1 MLMATRCVLAF
12 PLWQY
17 LNQRLFSPGF
27 TLNPK
32 RFWRQYYNA
41 YLERCWQKDCASKEE
56 PSC

>member
-1 MLMATRCVLAF
+1 MATRRVLPF

-17 LNQRLFSPGF
+17 LNQHLFSPGF